1 MSRMHHAHPPT
12 VEPLTSD
19 VNVDVTEADIAD
31 AQRYAYE
38 IWWSDEDSAYL
49 GRAEEMPGTM
59 SHGDTPEEAL
69 SMTIE
74 AQALALVAM
83 RHWNRYVPPP
93 REKVSVVTIREL
105 GFDQPPTLTADD
117 VRAVRE
123 RLGYS
128 QTVFATALGV
138 DAGTVRSW
146 EQGTRNVSGAARR
159 LIQAIDTRPHI
170 LAEWA
175 VERR

>member
-1 MSRMHHAHPPT
+1 MHHAHPPT

-105 GFDQPPTLTADD
+105 
-117 VRAVRE
+117 
-123 RLGYS
+123 
-128 QTVFATALGV
+128 VFATALGV